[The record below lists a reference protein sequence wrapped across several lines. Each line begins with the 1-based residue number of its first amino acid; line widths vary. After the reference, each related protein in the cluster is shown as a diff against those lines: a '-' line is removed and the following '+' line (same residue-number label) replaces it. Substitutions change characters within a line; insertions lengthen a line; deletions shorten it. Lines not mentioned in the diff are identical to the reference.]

1 MGKGDGRSQE
11 VFGGKVRVW
20 GGPRGAG
27 AASGQRRRGGWVR
40 AGEGSAQGLR
50 RATASVGEGGED
62 GSGAPA
68 ERLKL
73 GLVLRGRKRVDGI
86 PWKSGGEV
94 LGRVGP
100 VRVRGAWRRAGTP
113 WPPSE
118 RGGCVGAGE
127 GRPEGMERDTESL
140 GPCGEVVRGILGDRF
155 KVGFGGCCG
164 GGGFCCW
171 FLVFGWLVGV
181 RGEEGGG

>member
-1 MGKGDGRSQE
+1 M
-11 VFGGKVRVW
+11 
-20 GGPRGAG
+20 
-27 AASGQRRRGGWVR
+27 
-40 AGEGSAQGLR
+40 
-50 RATASVGEGGED
+50 GEGGED

-113 WPPSE
+113 CPQSV

-155 KVGFGGCCG
+155 KVGVCGGCG
-164 GGGFCCW
+164 GGGGGWWW
-171 FLVFGWLVGV
+171 FLLWVFGFCLVV
-181 RGEEGGG
+181 VKGEEGGG

>member
-1 MGKGDGRSQE
+1 MG
-11 VFGGKVRVW
+11 
-20 GGPRGAG
+20 
-27 AASGQRRRGGWVR
+27 
-40 AGEGSAQGLR
+40 

-113 WPPSE
+113 CPPSV

-127 GRPEGMERDTESL
+127 GRPEGMGRDTESL
-140 GPCGEVVRGILGDRF
+140 GPCGE
-155 KVGFGGCCG
+155 
-164 GGGFCCW
+164 
-171 FLVFGWLVGV
+171 
-181 RGEEGGG
+181 

>member
-1 MGKGDGRSQE
+1 M
-11 VFGGKVRVW
+11 
-20 GGPRGAG
+20 
-27 AASGQRRRGGWVR
+27 
-40 AGEGSAQGLR
+40 
-50 RATASVGEGGED
+50 
-62 GSGAPA
+62 
-68 ERLKL
+68 
-73 GLVLRGRKRVDGI
+73 RGRKRVDGI
-86 PWKSGGEV
+86 PWKSGGGV

-164 GGGFCCW
+164 GGGGWWW

>member
-1 MGKGDGRSQE
+1 MGKGGW
-11 VFGGKVRVW
+11 KVPGRVW
-20 GGPRGAG
+20 GKGACLG
-27 AASGQRRRGGWVR
+27 RDEGGGERLGGR
-40 AGEGSAQGLR
+40 AGVGVGCVQGKGAR
-50 RATASVGEGGED
+50 RDFGGPPRASVGEGGED
-62 GSGAPA
+62 GSGAPT

-113 WPPSE
+113 CPPSV

-155 KVGFGGCCG
+155 KVGCGGCCGG

-171 FLVFGWLVGV
+171 FLVFGWLV
-181 RGEEGGG
+181 

>member
-40 AGEGSAQGLR
+40 
-50 RATASVGEGGED
+50 
-62 GSGAPA
+62 
-68 ERLKL
+68 
-73 GLVLRGRKRVDGI
+73 
-86 PWKSGGEV
+86 
-94 LGRVGP
+94 
-100 VRVRGAWRRAGTP
+100 
-113 WPPSE
+113 
-118 RGGCVGAGE
+118 AGE

-171 FLVFGWLVGV
+171 FLVFGWLV
-181 RGEEGGG
+181 

>member
-1 MGKGDGRSQE
+1 MGRAEGGGSGFRAAQAWGLGACRGRE
-11 VFGGKVRVW
+11 
-20 GGPRGAG
+20 
-27 AASGQRRRGGWVR
+27 R
-40 AGEGSAQGLR
+40 AGTSEGHR
-50 RATASVGEGGED
+50 ESVGEGGED

-113 WPPSE
+113 CPPSE

>member
-1 MGKGDGRSQE
+1 MLGKR
-11 VFGGKVRVW
+11 GGKVPGSVWGKGAWLGRDRLQCRAGMGVECRRVSCVEGKGAQREW
-20 GGPRGAG
+20 GGPP
-27 AASGQRRRGGWVR
+27 R
-40 AGEGSAQGLR
+40 AWGRE
-50 RATASVGEGGED
+50 GED

-113 WPPSE
+113 CPPSV

-127 GRPEGMERDTESL
+127 GRPEGMAGDTGGL
-140 GPCGEVVRGILGDRF
+140 GPCGEGVRGILGDRF

-171 FLVFGWLVGV
+171 FLVFGWLL
-181 RGEEGGG
+181 

>member
-1 MGKGDGRSQE
+1 MG
-11 VFGGKVRVW
+11 
-20 GGPRGAG
+20 
-27 AASGQRRRGGWVR
+27 
-40 AGEGSAQGLR
+40 

-113 WPPSE
+113 CPPE
-118 RGGCVGAGE
+118 RAWGLRGCRGREAGGNGE
-127 GRPEGMERDTESL
+127 GH
-140 GPCGEVVRGILGDRF
+140 GEPGALR
-155 KVGFGGCCG
+155 
-164 GGGFCCW
+164 
-171 FLVFGWLVGV
+171 
-181 RGEEGGG
+181 